1 MEVTSLCI
9 GMLMTMLLLLVAH
22 VNFNYSQKADASFP
36 RVVPN
41 KQQHFEYES
50 IVVSCEGLEGL
61 TGWRV
66 MRKIKGVIK
75 TCSSTWSTSTG
86 PCTINNA
93 FPAIDSGEYW
103 CEMGVKTSNTVNI
116 TVTAGSVI
124 LESPVLPVMEGEAVT
139 LSCRQK
145 QTSSNLTTQF
155 YKDGHLMEKSST
167 GEMTIHSVSKSFEG
181 LYKCRI
187 SGVGES
193 PESWLA
199 VRAVSVILESP
210 VLPVK
215 EGNNVTLSCRKETAF
230 SHLPADFYKD
240 GRLIRSSS
248 TGEMTI
254 HSVSKSDE
262 GLYMCIISGAG
273 ESPESWLAVRAPY
286 RETCLSLD
294 HFRTVFTIVMV
305 ALLLLVGLLLS
316 GKLGVKHKY
325 LILMCK
331 GSFDVENIPS

>member
-1 MEVTSLCI
+1 
-9 GMLMTMLLLLVAH
+9 MTMLLLLVAQ
-22 VNFNYSQKADASFP
+22 VDFNYSQKADASFP

-50 IVVSCEGLEGL
+50 IVVSCERLEGL

-145 QTSSNLTTQF
+145 QTFTNLTTQF
-155 YKDGHLMEKSST
+155 FKDGHLMVKSST
-167 GEMTIHSVSKSFEG
+167 GIMTINVSKSFEG

-187 SGVGES
+187 PGVGES

-199 VRAVSVILESP
+199 VRADSTPQPSP
-210 VLPVK
+210 Q
-215 EGNNVTLSCRKETAF
+215 
-230 SHLPADFYKD
+230 
-240 GRLIRSSS
+240 
-248 TGEMTI
+248 
-254 HSVSKSDE
+254 
-262 GLYMCIISGAG
+262 
-273 ESPESWLAVRAPY
+273 
-286 RETCLSLD
+286 LSLL
-294 HFRTVFTIVMV
+294 FYVGIAVFLV
-305 ALLLLVGLLLS
+305 ALLLLVGLLHYRKHQTITRASSLVCSPPSSMCLFSYSQASLMFSMASSFSHLPPPLS
-316 GKLGVKHKY
+316 VLPF
-325 LILMCK
+325 LSK
-331 GSFDVENIPS
+331 GQSTPSLTPR

>member
-1 MEVTSLCI
+1 MEVTPLCI
-9 GMLMTMLLLLVAH
+9 RLLMTMLLLLVAQ
-22 VNFNYSQKADASFP
+22 VDYNYSQKADASFP

-41 KQQHFEYES
+41 RQQHFEYES

-66 MRKIKGVIK
+66 MRKIQGVTT

-86 PCTINNA
+86 PCKINNA
-93 FPAIDSGEYW
+93 FPAIDIGEYW
-103 CEMGVKTSNTVNI
+103 CEMGVKKSNTVNI
-116 TVTAGSVI
+116 TVTVGSVI

-145 QTSSNLTTQF
+145 QTSTNLTTQF
-155 YKDGHLMEKSST
+155 FKDGHLMEKSST
-167 GEMTIHSVSKSFEG
+167 GIMTIHSVSKSFEG
-181 LYKCRI
+181 LYKCRN
-187 SGVGES
+187 SGAGES

-199 VRAVSVILESP
+199 VRAGSVILESP

-215 EGNNVTLSCRKETAF
+215 EGNNVTMTCRKETAF
-230 SHLPADFYKD
+230 YHLPADFYKD

-262 GLYMCIISGAG
+262 GLYKCSISGAG
-273 ESPESWLAVRAPY
+273 ESPESWLAVRAPH
-286 RETCLSLD
+286 RETCPFSD
-294 HFRTVFTIVMV
+294 HFIYVLLILRTVFTIAMV
-305 ALLLLVGLLLS
+305 ALLLLLVGLLHS
-316 GKLGVKHKY
+316 GNLRVKHK
-325 LILMCK
+325 
-331 GSFDVENIPS
+331 